1 MPRREAGLTTNE
13 YTKLQELLGKAGI
26 KPNGLLHRLK
36 PKEIRRIEAALV
48 GNDTII
54 ITRKRRSL
62 RIFRPETYQTM
73 QEMGRQV
80 AKQNKQRRT
89 RQPKKRAGS
98 RAARESVGRPA
109 ISQLPQAA
117 QA

>member
-62 RIFRPETYQTM
+62 RIFTPETYKTM

-80 AKQNKQRRT
+80 SKQNRHRRT
-89 RQPKKRAGS
+89 RRQRKSGS
-98 RAARESVGRPA
+98 GTARESGGRPA